1 MFSRTGLPAGDGD
14 AATSFLPA
22 AFSPARAAAGRGTAR
37 PRAGWRGPWAAVMTA
52 VCGDDGIT
60 GSK

>member
-22 AFSPARAAAGRGTAR
+22 TFSPARAAAGRGNR
-37 PRAGWRGPWAAVMTA
+37 PPSGRMAGPLGCGEEA
-52 VCGDDGIT
+52 VCRDDGIT

>member
-22 AFSPARAAAGRGTAR
+22 TFSPPAGRGG
-37 PRAGWRGPWAAVMTA
+37 PRNHPPAGRMAGPLGCGEEA